1 MAKCLGKNNNQLG
14 ASLQGFTL
22 IEVLVTV
29 TIVAILSAIA
39 LPRYQNIIHQSRQSD
54 VVSQITQIQTTIQ
67 AYADEFLAAPS
78 SWDQLARLAPV
89 MGNNGAVTGGN
100 LSAFDSPNG
109 GSYSISAV
117 NSGNTFTITATPKQA
132 SLANWNIKACVN
144 ISNGVSQVQRGT
156 GLNAAANAI
165 CPDTAS

>member
-1 MAKCLGKNNNQLG
+1 MAKCLEKNNNQHG
-14 ASLQGFTL
+14 ADLRGFTL

-29 TIVAILSAIA
+29 AIIGILSAIA
-39 LPRYQNIIHQSRQSD
+39 LPRYQNVINQSRQSD

-117 NSGNTFTITATPKQA
+117 SSGNTFTITATPKQA

-156 GLNAAANAI
+156 GVNAAANAI